1 MSPGGNP
8 LSRVLSHKTES
19 EFRIFSTRG
28 EDAVQWQ
35 RSLDQ
40 LRQQD
45 KDIYLSVEYARAYE
59 RSHGCEAL
67 LAAYTEESSLILMP
81 FALRDVRRLPFFA
94 RAALDGS
101 VYDITSLYP
110 FGGPIACPGGE
121 RASVELHRNFQRHLA
136 QYCASRRIVAQ
147 FTAFHPLLD
156 NHQGLE
162 ATGLVKVERRK
173 EVVWI
178 DLDKEETTLFRE
190 MSTGHRRAVS
200 RARRLGVTIE
210 HHRADEASLAE
221 FSALYREMILRVGAG
236 ERWHFPDAY
245 FEECAL
251 CLGPDHVSLCT
262 AKQSGETIASALI
275 LHDNETAYY
284 HLSSGSREGA
294 RHLRANHLL
303 IFELALWAKARGCR
317 RLLLGGGSEPEDGI
331 FRFKAGF
338 SKSRSWLY
346 TSNVVYDQQLYRLL
360 CDARDAWD
368 QEMGI
373 PAPSTDFF
381 PAYRR

>member
-1 MSPGGNP
+1 MWRSSPP
-8 LSRVLSHKTES
+8 FIR
-19 EFRIFSTRG
+19 FSTIIK
-28 EDAVQWQ
+28 V
-35 RSLDQ
+35 
-40 LRQQD
+40 
-45 KDIYLSVEYARAYE
+45 
-59 RSHGCEAL
+59 
-67 LAAYTEESSLILMP
+67 P
-81 FALRDVRRLPFFA
+81 
-94 RAALDGS
+94 
-101 VYDITSLYP
+101 
-110 FGGPIACPGGE
+110 
-121 RASVELHRNFQRHLA
+121 
-136 QYCASRRIVAQ
+136 
-147 FTAFHPLLD
+147 
-156 NHQGLE
+156 E

-190 MSTGHRRAVS
+190 MSAGHRRAVS

-210 HHRADEASLAE
+210 HHRADAASLAE

-236 ERWHFPDAY
+236 ERWHFPDSY
-245 FEECAL
+245 FEDCAL
-251 CLGPDHVSLCT
+251 CLGPDHVSLCN

-294 RHLRANHLL
+294 RHLRPNHLL

-360 CDARDAWD
+360 CEARDAWD
-368 QEMGI
+368 QERGFKRHRRI
-373 PAPSTDFF
+373 SF
-381 PAYRR
+381 PPIDAKSRCQAADPNSARVPRVQRTSFGGARHAARHDRAHGVPRTETVSPRCLRH

>member
-1 MSPGGNP
+1 MRPGGNP

-28 EDAVQWQ
+28 GDAAWWQ
-35 RSLDQ
+35 RSLGQ

-45 KDIYLSVEYARAYE
+45 IYFSVEYARAYE

-67 LAAYTEESSLILMP
+67 LAAYTEENSLILMP

-94 RAALDGS
+94 RAAIDGP

-110 FGGPIACPGGE
+110 FGGPIGCPGGK

-136 QYCASRRIVAQ
+136 EYCASRRIVAQ

-156 NHQGLE
+156 NHQGPE
-162 ATGLVKVERRK
+162 ATGLVKIERRK
-173 EVVWI
+173 EVVWV
-178 DLDKEETTLFRE
+178 DLDKDEATLFRE

-200 RARRLGVTIE
+200 RARRVGVIIE
-210 HHRADEASLAE
+210 HHRADEAGLAE
-221 FSALYREMILRVGAG
+221 FSALYREMTLRVGAG

-245 FEECAL
+245 FEECAS
-251 CLGPDHVSLCT
+251 CLGPDRVSLCN

-275 LHDNETAYY
+275 LHDKETAYY

-294 RHLRANHLL
+294 RHLRANHAL
-303 IFELALWAKARGCR
+303 IFELALWAKAKGCR

-346 TSNVVYDQQLYRLL
+346 TSNVVYDQPLYRLL
-360 CDARDAWD
+360 CEARDAWD
-368 QEMGI
+368 QESGI
-373 PAPSTDFF
+373 EVIPTDFF

>member
-1 MSPGGNP
+1 VPP
-8 LSRVLSHKTES
+8 HQTES

-28 EDAVQWQ
+28 DDAAQWQ
-35 RSLDQ
+35 RSLEQ

-67 LAAYTEESSLILMP
+67 LAAYTEENSLILMP

-94 RAALDGS
+94 PAAIEGP

-110 FGGPIACPGGE
+110 FGGPIACLGSE
-121 RASVELHRNFQRHLA
+121 QASAQLHRNFQRHLA
-136 QYCASRRIVAQ
+136 QYCASRGIVAQ
-147 FTAFHPLLD
+147 FTTFHPLLD
-156 NHQGLE
+156 NHQGPE
-162 ATGLVKVERRK
+162 ATGLVKIERRK

-178 DLDKEETTLFRE
+178 DLNKEEATLFRE

-210 HHRADEASLAE
+210 HRRADEASLAE
-221 FSALYREMILRVGAG
+221 FNALYRQMILRVGAD
-236 ERWHFPDAY
+236 ERWHFPDSY
-245 FEECAL
+245 FDECAL

-284 HLSSGSREGA
+284 HLSSGSRQGA

-303 IFELALWAKARGCR
+303 IFELALWAKARGCG
-317 RLLLGGGSEPEDGI
+317 RLLLGGGSAPEDGI

-346 TSNVVYDQQLYRLL
+346 TSNVVYDQQLYCLL
-360 CDARDAWD
+360 CEARDAWD
-368 QEMGI
+368 QEIGVH
-373 PAPSTDFF
+373 APSTDFF

>member
-1 MSPGGNP
+1 M
-8 LSRVLSHKTES
+8 LAHKTKS
-19 EFRIFSTRG
+19 AFRIFSTRG
-28 EDAVQWQ
+28 EEAVQWQ

-59 RSHGCEAL
+59 RSHGCEAF
-67 LAAYTEESSLILMP
+67 LAAYTEENSLILMP

-94 RAALDGS
+94 RAAIDGS

-110 FGGPIACPGGE
+110 FGGPIACLGSE
-121 RASVELHRNFQRHLA
+121 RASAQLDRNFQRHLA

-147 FTAFHPLLD
+147 FTSFHPLLD
-156 NHQGLE
+156 NHQGPE
-162 ATGLVKVERRK
+162 ATGLVKIERRK

-178 DLDKEETTLFRE
+178 DLNKEEATLFRE

-210 HHRADEASLAE
+210 HHRADAGSLAE
-221 FSALYREMILRVGAG
+221 FSALYREMTLRVGAG

-251 CLGPDHVSLCT
+251 CLGPDHVCLCT

-317 RLLLGGGSEPEDGI
+317 RLLLGGGSEPDDGI

-368 QEMGI
+368 QESGI
-373 PAPSTDFF
+373 EVLPTDFF